1 MKGKITLVTPPD
13 IYENSNTSVL
23 FLHLNDADQDTV
35 SQWLA
40 RTDIAVDVNIYMYT
54 GEPNVPWLLYAL
66 SRCEYKYVD
75 FDEATYIT
83 SALGS
88 YILGKSD
95 ISYKASDENLAAI
108 YSHINQNRVQTIEEF
123 LERNLSVK
131 TN

>member
-1 MKGKITLVTPPD
+1 MKGKLTLVTPPD

-23 FLHLNDADQDTV
+23 FLHLNDKNQDIV

-40 RTDIAVDVNIYMYT
+40 NADIVEDLNLYVYS

-75 FDEATYIT
+75 FDEPEYIT

-88 YILGKSD
+88 YILGKSN
-95 ISYKASDENLAAI
+95 IAYKASDENLAEI

-123 LERNLSVK
+123 LERITSVK
-131 TN
+131 NN